1 MGSVGRGG
9 GGGSG
14 WGGQGRKGMTR
25 GADASD
31 VWRDQ
36 TCCNLRNLEFLDHQ
50 KIALFSLFTKSEEM
64 CELLMFVK
72 KSRGENRKKTR

>member
-14 WGGQGRKGMTR
+14 RGGRGRKGMTR

-50 KIALFSLFTKSEEM
+50 KIAL
-64 CELLMFVK
+64 LMFVK